1 MWNALM
7 IAVGIE
13 CRYQMIVDSKNG
25 HMNKEVLLWICYCGV
40 IFIENYVHKENILQ
54 SCSR

>member
-13 CRYQMIVDSKNG
+13 CGYQMIVDSKNG